1 MHSRLLGFAVALP
14 LVACAGAAPERLP
27 VKGPVPAKLMVDGTV
42 GAAVYVDDVFV
53 GTAPL
58 TEPVLAEPGDHVL
71 RVAQSGHL
79 THVEKLRLSRGK
91 TALRR
96 VALEMTE
103 QRKAAWALLGTGAA
117 GVSAGIVLG
126 TLSVVEMREA
136 RDIEDNAPDE
146 DNLSDDDQRAFDEA
160 TAAQET
166 YRLGSGIAAGIGLGL
181 VLVGAGLY
189 AFDEPDSPQV
199 AIEPSIGPEAAGVT
213 GTVRF

>member
-1 MHSRLLGFAVALP
+1 MLSRLLGLSLVLP

-27 VKGPVPAKLMVDGTV
+27 VKGAVPAKLLVDGTV

-79 THVEKLRLSRGK
+79 THVEKVRLTRGK
-91 TALRR
+91 TLERE
-96 VALEMTE
+96 VSLEMTG
-103 QRKAAWALLGTGAA
+103 QRKASWALLGTGAA

-126 TLSVVEMREA
+126 TLSVVEMRKA
-136 RDIEDNAPDE
+136 RDIEDNAPNEE
-146 DNLSDDDQRAFDEA
+146 DLSDADQRAFDDA
-160 TAAQET
+160 TDAQER

-189 AFDEPDSPQV
+189 AFDEPEAPKV

>member
-1 MHSRLLGFAVALP
+1 MLSRLLGFAMVLS
-14 LVACAGAAPERLP
+14 LVGCAGAAPERLP
-27 VKGPVPAKLMVDGTV
+27 LKGPLPAKLLVDGTA

-79 THVEKLRLSRGK
+79 THVEKVKLHRGK
-91 TALRR
+91 TLERQ
-96 VALEMTE
+96 VSLEMTG
-103 QRKAAWALLGTGAA
+103 QRKASWALLGTGAA

-126 TLSVVEMREA
+126 TLSVVEMRKA
-136 RDIEDNAPDE
+136 RDIEDQAPDE
-146 DNLSDDDQRAFDEA
+146 ENLGDDDQRAFDEA
-160 TAAQET
+160 TDAQES

-189 AFDEPDSPQV
+189 AFDEPEAPQV